1 MKTKEDV
8 LSVLQNL
15 GFDFCICNPIQ
26 EGTWVFQIEK
36 KLDFMQKTSIKCE
49 IDYHFGYMIS
59 WHKNLLTVYPEISSQ
74 ILNKFKNIADDV
86 CKVHRIYIKPPL
98 FVREQKN
105 LSSKQFI
112 IRVNFNI
119 PASKKILKEIAWKF
133 QKEIDTFCKILSN
146 NEFLIDC
153 SLSVDH
159 EALEIERQEVLKKK
173 HYTDECGKLSRK
185 LNIPFINVLL
195 LGPDED
201 LLERHL
207 LTLQRATGLIA
218 AQEKSEKR
226 LLYYQI
232 FKGNKE
238 TKEKALKSL
247 GIEFGKANV
256 MRLDLSIL
264 EDAFK

>member
-1 MKTKEDV
+1 M
-8 LSVLQNL
+8 
-15 GFDFCICNPIQ
+15 
-26 EGTWVFQIEK
+26 
-36 KLDFMQKTSIKCE
+36 
-49 IDYHFGYMIS
+49 
-59 WHKNLLTVYPEISSQ
+59 
-74 ILNKFKNIADDV
+74 
-86 CKVHRIYIKPPL
+86 
-98 FVREQKN
+98 
-105 LSSKQFI
+105 
-112 IRVNFNI
+112 
-119 PASKKILKEIAWKF
+119 
-133 QKEIDTFCKILSN
+133 
-146 NEFLIDC
+146 
-153 SLSVDH
+153 
-159 EALEIERQEVLKKK
+159 
-173 HYTDECGKLSRK
+173 
-185 LNIPFINVLL
+185 L